1 MLSIVH
7 GGQLFAARRLARALG
22 IELQEVAFRE
32 GRPHSVDLEAQI
44 KALQS
49 EQASTAGAAGRKPER
64 ASKRAPEQASN
75 RAPEQATG
83 HQWRESMPSRPKEH
97 GKARLAE
104 RKW

>member
-49 EQASTAGAAGRKPER
+49 EQASTAGAADRKPER
-64 ASKRAPEQASN
+64 ASKRAPEQAAG
-75 RAPEQATG
+75 R
-83 HQWRESMPSRPKEH
+83 QWREATTSRRREH
-97 GKARLAE
+97 GKARPAE